1 MIDIKIAKKTDFEV
15 LALLGRVTYS
25 ESHGQ
30 YIDDKNDLEKH
41 LNEAFSITK
50 IKKEINDVNNH
61 FYIMSVD
68 GFPAGYLKLVTNSA
82 NESVQKG
89 NCCRLE
95 KIYILNDFIPLKIGQ
110 QLLSFA
116 EEKTKELK
124 FDTLWLSVYIKNDRA
139 IRFYQKN
146 EFKHVG
152 SLNYLVNG
160 TAYENIIFS
169 KKI

>member
-1 MIDIKIAKKTDFEV
+1 MIDIKIAKKTDFEI

-25 ESHGQ
+25 QSHGH
-30 YIDDKNDLEKH
+30 YINDKNDLEKH

-50 IKKEINDVNNH
+50 TKEEINDVNNH
-61 FYIMSVD
+61 FYIMYLND
-68 GFPAGYLKLVTNSA
+68 FPVGYLNLVANSTHE
-82 NESVQKG
+82 NIQSENG
-89 NCCRLE
+89 CRLE
-95 KIYILNDFIPLKIGQ
+95 KIYILNDFIPLKIGK

-116 EEKTKELK
+116 EERAKKLK
-124 FDTLWLSVYIKNDRA
+124 LDTLWLSVYIKNGRA

-146 EFKHVG
+146 EFKNVG